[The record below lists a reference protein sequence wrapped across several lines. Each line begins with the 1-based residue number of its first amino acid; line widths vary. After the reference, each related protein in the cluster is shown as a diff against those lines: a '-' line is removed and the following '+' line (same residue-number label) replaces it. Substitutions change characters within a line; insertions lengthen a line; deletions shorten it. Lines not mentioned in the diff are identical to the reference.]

1 MKGTLL
7 NYLENTFIK
16 IAFIKAN
23 ANKAR
28 KITNGMAIH
37 IPNVLNT
44 QKSLIVKSKGT
55 GHSFTVITLA
65 CA

>member
-1 MKGTLL
+1 MQTKQK
-7 NYLENTFIK
+7 NY
-16 IAFIKAN
+16 
-23 ANKAR
+23 
-28 KITNGMAIH
+28 NGMAIH